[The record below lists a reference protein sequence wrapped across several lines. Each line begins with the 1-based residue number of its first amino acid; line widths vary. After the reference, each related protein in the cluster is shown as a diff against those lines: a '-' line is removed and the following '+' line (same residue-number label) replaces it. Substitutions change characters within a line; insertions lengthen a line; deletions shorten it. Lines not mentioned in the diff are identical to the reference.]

1 MSCPAKAGHPVLRG
15 TSGFAQCPPRSTGSP
30 AFAGD
35 DSESGAR
42 LAVVPIHVS
51 NSGRAFAFSRRIS
64 PEFCFS
70 RALVETRAQ
79 GRPGAGWHP
88 QVRAPQKMHT
98 GWTTG
103 LAGSPGLPCANG
115 FNGVLRA
122 LPGERCTI
130 APVASRMADARVR
143 SDRNITARLDAQ
155 TPGVRTTRLLRP
167 RTSSLGIREVAC
179 ARSRSHAKTLSAP
192 GRMRK
197 SHCSRCPALQ
207 CQSRP
212 TPSRPS
218 LPGLRFVTIA
228 IRPLSQAR
236 VFRMYDKSEFR

>member
-1 MSCPAKAGHPVLRG
+1 MSAAQYWIARLRG
-15 TSGFAQCPPRSTGSP
+15 H
-30 AFAGD
+30 

-70 RALVETRAQ
+70 RVLAETK
-79 GRPGAGWHP
+79 GAGEG
-88 QVRAPQKMHT
+88 RAAGLGTRKSAAPQKITH

-103 LAGSPGLPCANG
+103 LRRIAPAFPAANG

-122 LPGERCTI
+122 LPGEPMHYCPPSPHGWLMR
-130 APVASRMADARVR
+130 ASGRTATSPQDLTHRPRASGPHDFSVR
-143 SDRNITARLDAQ
+143 ARLRWESERWRVLAPEAMRRRCQ
-155 TPGVRTTRLLRP
+155 RQV
-167 RTSSLGIREVAC
+167 VC
-179 ARSRSHAKTLSAP
+179 ARAIAHGVPPCNADRA
-192 GRMRK
+192 
-197 SHCSRCPALQ
+197 
-207 CQSRP
+207 P